1 MTNNFLKKTE
11 FRKHVLTLL
20 TGTTISQAIPVAISP
35 ILTRIYSP
43 EDFGLLAIYISI
55 VTILATVIAGAYDF
69 AIVLPKH
76 DKDVIPLLQLSFL
89 ITSIISIIVLVIV
102 TLFNNEIMILLNNK
116 EIGIWL
122 YFLPLSIFL
131 MGIYQTISFWLN
143 RHKYY
148 KQIATTRVIQSG
160 TTAFFQ
166 LLMGVLTITI
176 SGLITGRIIGQVF
189 STWVILRIFFK
200 KKKIL
205 IRRFQQNKIY
215 ALAKRYK
222 RFPLYETWSNLLNS
236 SSTEVPV
243 ILITS
248 LFSIKTAGFYALANR
263 ILLLPLSLLGSS
275 IGQVFLQKASETRKD
290 IVQLKLIT
298 QSIFSKLVYIGVL
311 PIGIIMIFGDVIF
324 AFIFGNEW
332 KISGEFSQVLAL
344 WLFFVFITSPLS
356 NLLIVLEKQKE
367 SLFFNILIFISRIS
381 SIIFGFIFLEDAYLT
396 VALFGIVGTIFWIFL
411 CGYILRLVKISLL
424 WALLEI
430 VKTFVPTIIIL
441 SFMRGI
447 IL

>member
-1 MTNNFLKKTE
+1 MINNLLQKSE

-20 TGTTISQAIPVAISP
+20 TGTTIAQAIPVAISP
-35 ILTRIYSP
+35 ILTRAYSP

-55 VTILATVIAGAYDF
+55 VTVLSAVITGAYDF

-89 ITSIISIIVLVIV
+89 ITSVISVILFLII
-102 TLFNNEIMILLNNK
+102 TMFYNEIILLLNNK
-116 EIGIWL
+116 QIGIWL
-122 YFLPLSIFL
+122 YFIPFSVFL

-143 RHKYY
+143 RHMYY
-148 KQIATTRVIQSG
+148 KDIATTRVIQSG
-160 TTAFFQ
+160 TTAFSQ
-166 LLMGVLTITI
+166 LLMGFFNITI
-176 SGLITGRIIGQVF
+176 SGLIIGRIIGQVF
-189 STWVILRIFFK
+189 STGVILRFFFK
-200 KKKIL
+200 KKKPL
-205 IRRFQQNKIY
+205 IRRFHQNKIY

-275 IGQVFLQKASETRKD
+275 IGQVFLQKASETRYD
-290 IVQLKLIT
+290 IVKLKVIT
-298 QSIFSKLVYIGVL
+298 QSIFSKLVYIGVI

-324 AFIFGNEW
+324 GFIFGNEW

-367 SLFFNILIFISRIS
+367 SLFFNILIFISRLS
-381 SIIFGFIFLEDAYLT
+381 SIIFGFILLEDAYLT
-396 VALFGIVGTIFWIFL
+396 IALFGIVGTIFWIFL
-411 CGYILRLVKISLL
+411 CGYILSLVKISLV

-430 VKTFVPTIIIL
+430 VKTLFPTIVIL
-441 SFMRGI
+441 AFIRGVF
-447 IL
+447 L